1 MFQILDLL
9 FYDFSNK
16 RDATSFLEQLDELNG
31 YVKEGKIKHIGL
43 SNETPYGVFSFLELS
58 KKHGLAPMVSI
69 QNAYNLLNRRYE
81 YGLSEI
87 TDYIGISLL
96 AYSPLAFGHL
106 TGKYLKKDN
115 IESSRLSLFPEF
127 EYDTISQM

>member
-1 MFQILDLL
+1 
-9 FYDFSNK
+9 
-16 RDATSFLEQLDELNG
+16 
-31 YVKEGKIKHIGL
+31 
-43 SNETPYGVFSFLELS
+43 
-58 KKHGLAPMVSI
+58 MVSI

-106 TGKYLKKDN
+106 NWEIFKK
-115 IESSRLSLFPEF
+115 
-127 EYDTISQM
+127 